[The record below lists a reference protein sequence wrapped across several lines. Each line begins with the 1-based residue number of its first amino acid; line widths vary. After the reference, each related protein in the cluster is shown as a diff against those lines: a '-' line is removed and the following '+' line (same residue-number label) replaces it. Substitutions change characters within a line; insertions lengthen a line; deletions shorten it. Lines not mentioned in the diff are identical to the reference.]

1 MSELRKAQA
10 DFNSALNRLAYQKG
24 INETFTDLLDTIIS
38 GMVLHDEKGL
48 KRNPISDYTPADQA
62 TMKTLLISL
71 GTIADNAGAGLHD
84 ALGDLFME
92 HLSFGRNGQYFTP
105 QPLCDMMTN
114 LTFHGQE
121 VKAGQSVNDC
131 ACGSGRMLLAAA
143 KLSKDLRFYGSDID
157 LTCVKMATVNLA
169 LNNLRG
175 EISWANPLTMEHY
188 ASFRVEREIF
198 SGFPIIYIVGDQNSI
213 QFGSKRSRVEEQE
226 PVKKPQEIILQPQPA
241 RVEYKQ
247 LSFFDDQ
254 EVV

>member
-1 MSELRKAQA
+1 MSEFKKAQA
-10 DFNSALNRLAYQKG
+10 EFNSALNRLAYQKG

-48 KRNPISDYTPADQA
+48 KRNPTKDYPPADQA
-62 TMKTLLISL
+62 TMQTLLISL
-71 GTIADNAGAGLHD
+71 GTIADNAGEGLHD

-105 QPLCDMMTN
+105 QPICDMMTQM
-114 LTFHGQE
+114 TFHE
-121 VKAGQSVNDC
+121 TELRPNQSVNDC

-143 KLSKDLRFYGSDID
+143 KLSKELRFYGSDID

-198 SGFPIIYIVGDQNSI
+198 SGFPVIYIVGDQNSI
-213 QFGSKRSRVEEQE
+213 QFGPKRNRVEAE
-226 PVKKPQEIILQPQPA
+226 PEAKKPEEIILQPQPA
-241 RVEYKQ
+241 RVEYQQ
-247 LSFFDDQ
+247 LSLFDR
-254 EVV
+254 

>member
-1 MSELRKAQA
+1 MSEFKKAQA

-24 INETFTDLLDTIIS
+24 INETFTDLLDTIIC

-48 KRNPISDYTPADQA
+48 KRNPIKDYIPADQE
-62 TMKTLLISL
+62 TMKVLLTTLGI
-71 GTIADNAGAGLHD
+71 IADNAGEGLHD
-84 ALGDLFME
+84 ALGDIFME

-105 QPLCDMMTN
+105 QPICDMMTQM
-114 LTFHGQE
+114 TFHQQE
-121 VKAGQSVNDC
+121 IKPNQTVNDC

-143 KLSKDLRFYGSDID
+143 KLSREFRFYGSDID

-198 SGFPIIYIVGDQNSI
+198 SGFPVIYIVGEQNSV
-213 QFGSKRSRVEEQE
+213 QFGPKVLRSDDEKDQE
-226 PVKKPQEIILQPQPA
+226 KSPESVTELYPQKERI
-241 RVEYKQ
+241 EYQQ
-247 LSFFDDQ
+247 LSLF
-254 EVV
+254 V